1 MSPTQIKSK
10 LLKLIEKETSLK
22 DKGRIILKANS
33 LVDQT
38 IIKALYRASI
48 AGVKID
54 LIIRGIC
61 CLKPNV
67 KGVSENIRVHSI
79 VGKYL
84 EHPRI
89 YWFKNDSTKA
99 YIASADLMPRN
110 LDRRIELMIPIKD
123 ERIRDKLYQI
133 LTIQLLDNTHR
144 YQLKSSGDY
153 VRAKPKEGEKIV
165 NSQELYE
172 RYVTQASRLSKK
184 SPKDFTKITKKILK
198 DGK

>member
-1 MSPTQIKSK
+1 M
-10 LLKLIEKETSLK
+10 
-22 DKGRIILKANS
+22 KANS

-67 KGVSENIRVHSI
+67 KGVSEHLRVHSI

-99 YIASADLMPRN
+99 YIASADLMP
-110 LDRRIELMIPIKD
+110 
-123 ERIRDKLYQI
+123 
-133 LTIQLLDNTHR
+133 
-144 YQLKSSGDY
+144 
-153 VRAKPKEGEKIV
+153 
-165 NSQELYE
+165 
-172 RYVTQASRLSKK
+172 KK
-184 SPKDFTKITKKILK
+184 SR
-198 DGK
+198 